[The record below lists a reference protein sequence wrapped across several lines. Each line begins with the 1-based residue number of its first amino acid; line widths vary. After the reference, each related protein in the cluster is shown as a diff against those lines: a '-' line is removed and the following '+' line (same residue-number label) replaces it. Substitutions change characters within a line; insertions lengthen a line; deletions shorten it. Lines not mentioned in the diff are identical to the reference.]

1 MLTELRISNFGVI
14 EQLTI
19 AFHPG
24 FTVLTGETGAGKS
37 LLIDALALLLG
48 GRASVEQIRA
58 GAEES
63 RLEAVFTLA
72 PDHPLIDELRRE
84 HFLDA
89 TTYELT
95 VHRVV
100 ATSGRSRSYLNAN
113 PVPLHFLERLGGTL
127 VDIHGQHDQQSLLAP
142 SVQMDALDA
151 FGRLIP
157 LRAKHRNAYEA
168 WVVHRLSLEALERE
182 IAERRRR
189 EDYLRYQM
197 QEIDEADPRS
207 GEDETLEADRQRLA
221 NAQRLREVAHNIHE
235 RLYGDEGGVLKLLG
249 EVAKSLHELGAL
261 DGETAGWGH
270 LYEDAVVQLRELAG
284 QVRDYG
290 ERIEDDPARLDHIER
305 RLDKLERLKKKYGGG
320 SLATLLEQVKILRG
334 ELADMDAADARL
346 ADQARAVEE
355 AAVRE
360 HQLAMELSEKREMVA
375 AQFHE
380 QVAREL
386 AALKMERAKFEIL
399 VERKPDGEKGPTG
412 QDQVQFLFSGNPG
425 EPLRPLGRVA
435 SGGELS
441 RVMLAMKTVLAETD
455 RVPVLV
461 FDEVDAGVGGPAA
474 EMMGI
479 RLRALGAHHQV
490 LCVTHWPQVASRA
503 HRHYLIEK
511 GVKNAR
517 TITKVHEL
525 HGESREAE
533 IARML
538 GGATVTKNVRA
549 TAAEMMVGARKP
561 RRRKES

>member
-19 AFHPG
+19 VFHPG

-48 GRASVEQIRA
+48 GRASVDQIRA

-63 RLEAVFTLA
+63 RLEAVFTLT

-84 HFLDA
+84 HFLDP
-89 TTYELT
+89 TTHELT

-100 ATSGRSRSYLNAN
+100 TTSGRSRNYLNAS

-142 SVQMDALDA
+142 SAQMDALDA

-157 LRAKHRNAYEA
+157 LRARHRNAYEA
-168 WVVHRLSLEALERE
+168 WVTHRLSLEALERE
-182 IAERRRR
+182 IVERRRR
-189 EDYLRYQM
+189 EEYLRYQM
-197 QEIDEADPRS
+197 QEIDEADPRL

-221 NAQRLREVAHNIHE
+221 NAQRLREVAHDIHE
-235 RLYGDEGGVLKLLG
+235 RLYGDDNGALKLLA
-249 EVAKSLHELGAL
+249 EVAKRLHELGAL
-261 DGETAGWGH
+261 DGETAGWRQ
-270 LYEDAVVQLRELAG
+270 LCEDAMVQLRELAG

-290 ERIEDDPARLDHIER
+290 ERIDDDPARLDHIER
-305 RLDKLERLKKKYGGG
+305 RLDKLERLKRKYGG
-320 SLATLLEQVKILRG
+320 SLATLLEQVTTLRG

-346 ADQARAVEE
+346 AERARAVDE
-355 AAVRE
+355 AALLE
-360 HQLAMELSEKREMVA
+360 HKLAMELSEKRGLVA

-386 AALKMERAKFEIL
+386 AALKMERATFEIL

-425 EPLRPLGRVA
+425 EPLRPLARVA

-441 RVMLAMKTVLAETD
+441 RIMLAMKTVLAETD

-474 EMMGI
+474 EMMGT

-511 GVKNAR
+511 DIKDAR
-517 TITKVHEL
+517 TVTNVREL
-525 HGESREAE
+525 LGQSREEE

-549 TAAEMMVGARKP
+549 TAAEMMVGARKL